1 MLSAVLVPLPE
12 AVIRLRRATNEIR
25 EVYGAKPPA
34 TARAIAPDQVVEAL
48 EQFLTIAQ
56 RLDRGERETGPML
69 KDDVSRLGEYGLSML
84 SELITCA
91 DQLDLPGLRLPLD
104 ESTLAVADWI
114 IRHDGELRTLEPIVN
129 ALAAL
134 ANRTHARPEL
144 GELERF
150 MGRVIQ
156 STASTMRQNRDGA
169 AAGQPWRL
177 LHLNRGIVATRTH
190 NPEVMEQAFDD
201 IVRHLPDDAPVFFAE
216 GMEQMVALNY
226 PPQVRAVVTRF
237 YERFTRRAMH

>member
-12 AVIRLRRATNEIR
+12 AVIRLRRATSEIR
-25 EVYGAKPPA
+25 DAYGARPGA
-34 TARAIAPDQVVEAL
+34 AREITPDQVVDAL

-69 KDDVSRLGEYGLSML
+69 KDDVTRLGEYGLSML
-84 SELITCA
+84 AELIA
-91 DQLDLPGLRLPLD
+91 VAEQLELPDVRPPLD
-104 ESTLAVADWI
+104 ETALAVTDWI
-114 IRHDGELRTLEPIVN
+114 MRHDGELRMLEPIVN

-134 ANRTHARPEL
+134 ANRTHGRPEL
-144 GELERF
+144 GELERL
-150 MGRVIQ
+150 MARVIHAA
-156 STASTMRQNRDGA
+156 TNACRQERDGA
-169 AAGQPWRL
+169 AIRQPWRL

-190 NPEVMEQAFDD
+190 DPEIMEQAFDD
-201 IVRHLPDDAPVFFAE
+201 IVRYLPDDAPTFFAE